1 MYMQQVVLIFYIQSL
16 PAVMRFSVTVV
27 KVLVVVVDVH
37 VLLLQL
43 LSMSIVFQ
51 LILTADLQQQ
61 QKVTN
66 GFNVAG
72 IMQFILIQMLML
84 ISMVMKMWL
93 VIKSWITVV
102 CMGISVDIV
111 VGSSFSYDALAV
123 DVDVFVAIVNVVVF
137 TPYRRR
143 VSKQK

>member
-1 MYMQQVVLIFYIQSL
+1 
-16 PAVMRFSVTVV
+16 
-27 KVLVVVVDVH
+27 
-37 VLLLQL
+37 
-43 LSMSIVFQ
+43 
-51 LILTADLQQQ
+51 
-61 QKVTN
+61 
-66 GFNVAG
+66 
-72 IMQFILIQMLML
+72 ML

-123 DVDVFVAIVNVVVF
+123 DVDVVVFVAIVNVVVF

>member
-1 MYMQQVVLIFYIQSL
+1 
-16 PAVMRFSVTVV
+16 
-27 KVLVVVVDVH
+27 
-37 VLLLQL
+37 
-43 LSMSIVFQ
+43 
-51 LILTADLQQQ
+51 
-61 QKVTN
+61 
-66 GFNVAG
+66 
-72 IMQFILIQMLML
+72 ML

-93 VIKSWITVV
+93 VINSWIIVV

-123 DVDVFVAIVNVVVF
+123 DVDVVVFVAIVNVVVF

>member
-1 MYMQQVVLIFYIQSL
+1 
-16 PAVMRFSVTVV
+16 
-27 KVLVVVVDVH
+27 
-37 VLLLQL
+37 
-43 LSMSIVFQ
+43 
-51 LILTADLQQQ
+51 
-61 QKVTN
+61 
-66 GFNVAG
+66 
-72 IMQFILIQMLML
+72 MLML

-93 VIKSWITVV
+93 VINSWIIVV

-123 DVDVFVAIVNVVVF
+123 DVDAVVFVAIVNVVVF

>member
-1 MYMQQVVLIFYIQSL
+1 
-16 PAVMRFSVTVV
+16 
-27 KVLVVVVDVH
+27 
-37 VLLLQL
+37 
-43 LSMSIVFQ
+43 
-51 LILTADLQQQ
+51 
-61 QKVTN
+61 
-66 GFNVAG
+66 
-72 IMQFILIQMLML
+72 ML

-93 VIKSWITVV
+93 VINSWIIVV

-123 DVDVFVAIVNVVVF
+123 DVDVAVFVAIVHVVVF

>member
-1 MYMQQVVLIFYIQSL
+1 
-16 PAVMRFSVTVV
+16 
-27 KVLVVVVDVH
+27 
-37 VLLLQL
+37 
-43 LSMSIVFQ
+43 
-51 LILTADLQQQ
+51 
-61 QKVTN
+61 
-66 GFNVAG
+66 
-72 IMQFILIQMLML
+72 MLML

-93 VIKSWITVV
+93 VINSWIIVV

-123 DVDVFVAIVNVVVF
+123 DVDVVVFVAIVNVVVF